1 MAKEEKYINA
11 LQNFSKSVEL
21 LAESIKQHVNNNNDM
36 NQSLSGSEK
45 QTQVLLDY
53 AKQLN
58 VISEDTKETKSNTEA
73 ILKQIKS
80 IRGERKNGIFD
91 KIEKKDKK
99 KSVTE
104 GIKTMA
110 LMAGG
115 ILAIGAA
122 FKIVG
127 EVDFKSV
134 IALSVALPAVSYA
147 FNKVG
152 ESKMSTKDAFITAGN
167 MVIMSAGIAGSAMIL
182 KHTPVLTLPQF
193 LSAIGTS
200 AALAISMW
208 GLSNILKDVDIKKMY
223 LTVPILPVIA
233 GAIAASGHV
242 LAYMPT
248 ITLPQVLSTI
258 GIGLALGGAM
268 IPLAFA
274 ARIAGKNTDDL
285 VTMSVVLPI
294 LASGLYAASYLLQN
308 MPVGLPI
315 EDIIFNSLAIAG
327 SVTALSLP
335 LILLAKTKMGIKE
348 VALGTLSMTIM
359 SAGLMAM
366 SHILAFGDYS
376 KYPTTE
382 WATGVG
388 LSMLGYLPAVIATG
402 LIVSSGIG
410 ALVLAAGIAGMAGIA
425 GGLVG
430 VSHILKNGTWTGGPD
445 KDWAEGVGL
454 SLSYFANAI
463 SKLSPG
469 VVGLIMGNTLKKQI
483 DGIEQVG
490 HALVNVSGIIKGGS
504 YKGGPGKDWAEGV
517 GLSISYF
524 ANALDHI
531 KPGFFESFFS
541 GTTMEDKI
549 EMIKKMV
556 QMLPDIGTALGNDQ
570 SMYQGGPTKEW
581 AEGVGQTVSAFANS
595 IAVMADEVSLKKM
608 DSWIDNIKKFAPVMA
623 YYGTELEKG
632 SYSKFPSTEWVNGVV
647 GFVEGF
653 TKIDGINSNKGA
665 YKNIIRLSVSYNYL
679 AKALDNVSKSLNS
692 IKSENIPDM
701 GAIYSGLTT
710 LSLIDSRNLD
720 RVMLTLN
727 NRQNIITDLITNVN
741 KKMGASM
748 FSNPNLFNVNAK
760 TDDKSDNKGNSGV
773 QVQSA
778 GVQVKQTSQQE
789 QSPVIVQSENQEKL
803 LSTIANMLQTMNSL
817 LKEIAEN
824 TGDNVSFTSNI
835 TN

>member
-1 MAKEEKYINA
+1 MANEEKYINA

-21 LAESIKQHVNNNNDM
+21 LAESIKKQVDNNKDFK
-36 NQSLSGSEK
+36 QSLSGSEK
-45 QTQVLLDY
+45 QTHNLLDY

-58 VISEDTKETKSNTEA
+58 VISEDTKETKSNTEL
-73 ILKQIKS
+73 ILKHIKS
-80 IRGERKNGIFD
+80 IRGERKTGIFD
-91 KIEKKDKK
+91 RIDKKDKK
-99 KSVTE
+99 KSVKE
-104 GIKTMA
+104 GIKTIT

-134 IALSVALPAVSYA
+134 IALSVALPAMSYA

-152 ESKMSTKDAFITAGN
+152 ETNMSTKDAAITAGN

-182 KHTPVLTLPQF
+182 KYTPTLTLSNF

-200 AALAISMW
+200 AALAVSMW
-208 GLSNILKDVDIKKMY
+208 GMSHILKDVDIKKMY
-223 LTVPILPVIA
+223 LAAPILPVIA

-248 ITLPQVLSTI
+248 VTLPQVLSTI
-258 GIGLALGGAM
+258 GIGVALGGAM
-268 IPLAFA
+268 IPLALA
-274 ARIAGKNTDDL
+274 SRIAGKDTKNL
-285 VTMSVVLPI
+285 AIMSAIIPVI
-294 LASGLYAASYLLQN
+294 AGGLYGASYILQN
-308 MPVGLPI
+308 MPVGLPLQ
-315 EDIIFNSLAIAG
+315 DIILNSLAVAG

-335 LILLAKTKMGIKE
+335 LILLAKSKMGIKE

-388 LSMLGYLPAVIATG
+388 LSMLGYLPSVIATG
-402 LIVSSGIG
+402 LMVSSGIG
-410 ALVLAAGIAGMAGIA
+410 AIVLAAGIAGMTGIA

-430 VSHILKNGTWTGGPD
+430 VSHILKGGDYTGGPT
-445 KDWAEGVGL
+445 KEWAEGVGL
-454 SLSYFANAI
+454 SISYFANAI
-463 SKLSPG
+463 SKISPG

-483 DGIEQVG
+483 DGIEQIG
-490 HALVNVSGIIKGGS
+490 EALVNVSTIVKKGS

-517 GLSISYF
+517 GLSISHF

-549 EMIKKMV
+549 KMIKSMV
-556 QMLPDIGTALGNDQ
+556 QMLPDIGKALGNDQ

-581 AEGVGQTVSAFANS
+581 AEGVGQTVSAFATS
-595 IAVMADEVSLKKM
+595 IAVMADEVSLRKM

-623 YYGTELEKG
+623 YYGNELEKG
-632 SYSKFPSTEWVNGVV
+632 SYEKFPSHNWVNGVV

-653 TKIDGINSNKGA
+653 TSIEGINSNKNA
-665 YKNIIRLSVSYNYL
+665 YKNILRLSVSYNYL
-679 AKALDNVSKSLNS
+679 AKSLDNVSKSLNS

-701 GAIYSGLTT
+701 GALYSGLTT
-710 LSLIDSRNLD
+710 LSLIDNNNLD

-727 NRQNIITDLITNVN
+727 NRQNIVTDLITSVN

-748 FSNPNLFNVNAK
+748 FSNPNLFTINTPGENKKESSNTGGAQVNSS
-760 TDDKSDNKGNSGV
+760 T
-773 QVQSA
+773 
-778 GVQVKQTSQQE
+778 QVKTSTQQE
-789 QSPVIVQSENQEKL
+789 QAPIIVQSENQEQL
-803 LSTIANMLQTMNSL
+803 LSQIANILQTMNSL
-817 LKEIAEN
+817 LTEIADN
-824 TGDNVSFTSNI
+824 TGDNLSFTSNI